1 MVKKLKRQE
10 AWAES
15 AFGVAS
21 PPVVRYSFATING
34 AHHDTNALLTWL
46 LGAVAD
52 NALGGR

>member
-10 AWAES
+10 AWAKS